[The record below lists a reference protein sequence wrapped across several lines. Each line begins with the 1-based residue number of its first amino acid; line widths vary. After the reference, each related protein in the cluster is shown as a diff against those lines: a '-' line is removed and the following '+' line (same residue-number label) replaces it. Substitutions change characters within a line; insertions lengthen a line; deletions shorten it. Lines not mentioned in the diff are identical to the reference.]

1 MARPRAKVS
10 KATAKPP
17 KRQPRRSPLAVP
29 GEDLRPLIRPLLR
42 WFATQ
47 ARDLP
52 WRHSGPPG
60 RRDPYQTMVSEFM
73 LQQTQVSRVL
83 EKYTPFLA
91 TFPTIR
97 SLASAP
103 ESAVLAAWSGLGYY
117 RRARLLHA
125 AAQDVLSL
133 HSGQLPQDVETLLTL
148 RGIGPYTAGAIASIA
163 FDQPAPLV
171 DGNVSRVLMRIFAQ
185 NGRPGDKVIDS
196 WTWQTAATLIQSIP
210 KDASAGAC
218 NEALME
224 LGATVC
230 TPKAPRCLD
239 CPLRKQCRAH
249 TEGRTAEIPAPKER
263 AKREKLH
270 LATFL
275 ISGPTGTLMVEDR
288 PKSGL
293 FANLT
298 QPPTIDFSEAPTA
311 AELRREAARHLGIPI
326 EALLKVE
333 SFTHTL
339 THRELLVTAYR
350 VQPKRPPNMK
360 VLNRRMVRQSELC
373 DLPLANLH
381 KRLLLLGF
389 AQAATRASKGG

>member
-1 MARPRAKVS
+1 MARPRVKVS
-10 KATAKPP
+10 KTNTKPP
-17 KRQPRRSPLAVP
+17 KRQPRRSPVTVP
-29 GEDLRPLIRPLLR
+29 CEDLRPLIRPLMR

-83 EKYTPFLA
+83 EKYTPFLS
-91 TFPTIR
+91 TFPTID
-97 SLASAP
+97 SLARAP
-103 ESAVLAAWSGLGYY
+103 EPAVLAAWSGLGYY

-125 AAQDVLSL
+125 AAQDVVSQ
-133 HSGQLPQDVETLLTL
+133 HAGRLPQDVKTLLTI

-163 FDQPAPLV
+163 FDEPAPLV
-171 DGNVSRVLMRIFAQ
+171 DGNVSRVLMRLFAQ
-185 NGRPGDKVIDS
+185 SGRPGDKEIDR
-196 WTWQTAATLIQSIP
+196 WTWQTAATLIQSLP
-210 KDASAGAC
+210 KGSSAGAC

-230 TPKAPRCLD
+230 TPKVPRCHE
-239 CPLRKQCRAH
+239 CPLGKICRAH
-249 TEGRTAEIPAPKER
+249 QGGLTADIPAPKER
-263 AKREKLH
+263 ARRETLH

-275 ISGPTGTLMVEDR
+275 IWGPAGTLMVEDR

-298 QPPTIDFSEAPTA
+298 QPPTVDFPEAPTA
-311 AELRREAARHLGIPI
+311 AELRREAERHLGTPV
-326 EALLKVE
+326 EALSKVE

-339 THRELLVTAYR
+339 THRELLVTAYQA
-350 VQPKRPPNMK
+350 QPKRPPNMK
-360 VLNRRMVRQSELC
+360 ILNRRMVRQSDLC